1 MLREMLIGTAAGAMG
16 TVALNAVTYGD
27 MAVRGRPASSVPAQV
42 AGKLADKAG
51 VDLSGE
57 GEGSDGSTAQNRRS
71 GLGALQGY
79 VVGLGVGTAYGLV
92 RSGLR
97 DVSKPRAGV
106 ALGLAAM
113 AGSDVPSTVLGV
125 SDPTSWGLNSWLSD
139 LVPHLAYGLTT
150 AVAYDALAAA

>member
-1 MLREMLIGTAAGAMG
+1 MLREMLIGTAAGAIG

-27 MAVRGRPASSVPAQV
+27 MAVRGRPASNVPAQV

-51 VDLSGE
+51 ADLSGE
-57 GEGSDGSTAQNRRS
+57 GEGSDDSTAQNRRS
-71 GLGALQGY
+71 GSGALQGY
-79 VVGLGVGTAYGLV
+79 LVGLGIGTAYGLI

-97 DVSKPRAGV
+97 DVSKPRAGI

-150 AVAYDALAAA
+150 AVAYDTLAAA